1 MIDLKVCGVYYTI
14 PALLYKV
21 GKEACEESSA
31 SPKPGL
37 PSNPRYDGAKI
48 LRYTKDKR
56 KSREYL
62 HKWVPRSALRPVT
75 QMVAS
80 SAEEAMRSNEEKS
93 SPWIMENVQ
102 SNEEVLDPTPTEV
115 EDVDEVVEAATATAA
130 ATPAPDVGT
139 EEAP

>member
-1 MIDLKVCGVYYTI
+1 
-14 PALLYKV
+14 
-21 GKEACEESSA
+21 
-31 SPKPGL
+31 
-37 PSNPRYDGAKI
+37 
-48 LRYTKDKR
+48 
-56 KSREYL
+56 
-62 HKWVPRSALRPVT
+62 
-75 QMVAS
+75 MVAS